1 MSSRSSKK
9 VAVKRPFRSDLSS
22 SLITSM
28 LPTGIAVLVTG
39 FALSRLRA
47 SNASKIN
54 ELDANSVAALD
65 NIQRVK
71 GQIARIVGDSGN
83 FNNIIKRRKSKEL
96 MAKLQRNVPHS
107 EEIKREVSASL
118 LEDTKDLLDI
128 LTRYNEKKAS
138 ANKPISTS
146 D

>member
-1 MSSRSSKK
+1 
-9 VAVKRPFRSDLSS
+9 
-22 SLITSM
+22 M